1 MKVEVKKIY
10 LENYKKFPSKSVDLF
25 PRTEISGRNREGKS
39 TLKDAY
45 LDVLTGKMA
54 NGTEPTSIR
63 RKENGLEV
71 PKVDV
76 VRELTLAIDGKEKV
90 IRKIT
95 KQKWRKPRGQSEE
108 VFDGNETSYEIDGF
122 PVKSKDYTEF
132 IQSIAEPSTLL
143 MCSNPKPF
151 LDTLQKSTAESR
163 KVLEKMSGFDIAQF
177 MEENQQY
184 AHVEE
189 ITKGHSVEDTLKKLR
204 KELNAQKKKVDAK
217 NTEIAYETNR
227 SVEAEDTSSLE
238 SKKQELNAELS
249 KLEEQERILEDSA
262 KGYDSLSYEIR
273 GLKSSR
279 DGLVSKANE
288 WLRARQKFIS
298 DTVSELMLKKSE
310 NESSIRI
317 IGMELDNHIREA
329 QQAKADLDRARQDYP
344 RIKEMEWD
352 DSGLKAIE
360 AETFNDSDTICP
372 TCGQELP
379 EEQISE
385 LKASFDEKKKA
396 RIEAQLKGKEFFESE
411 KQNNL
416 KYVCDLGN
424 TSAAKLTKTNEEIN
438 KLQSEIGAARD
449 EVAELTKQIEEEQS
463 KFTELPESVDMS
475 NDEEYLAVTARIAGL
490 EEKLK
495 SFDDVGNKRK
505 EFREKIIELNKNISN
520 IEKEIEKENEKEN
533 EKAVEKENALLK
545 LNEELKKL
553 GQAAANIEQQI
564 DTVLNFSIQK
574 NKALA
579 EKINPF
585 FHHFQFSFLD
595 YTIEGNPVETCKM
608 ICNGIDYNSGL
619 NHSDKIL
626 CEVDL
631 LNGLQEMNGLNLPIW
646 IDDSESID
654 KSRIPMLDRQMIVL
668 RVTDGDLKVI

>member
-1 MKVEVKKIY
+1 MKVEVKKIS

-39 TLKDAY
+39 TLQDAY

-76 VRELTLAIDGKEKV
+76 IRELTLAIDGKEKV

-122 PVKSKDYTEF
+122 PAKSKDYTEF

-177 MEENQQY
+177 MEENPQY

-352 DSGLKAIE
+352 DSELKAIE

-379 EEQISE
+379 EEQIAE
-385 LKASFDEKKKA
+385 LKASFEEKKKF
-396 RIEAQLKGKEFFESE
+396 RIETELTQKKNWESAKQNQLKGI
-411 KQNNL
+411 
-416 KYVCDLGN
+416 CDLGN
-424 TSAAKLTKTNEEIN
+424 SASAKLKKTNEEIS
-438 KLQSEIGAARD
+438 KLQSEIGVAQD

-463 KFTELPESVDMS
+463 KFTELPESVDMA
-475 NDEEYLAVTARIAGL
+475 NDEEYLAVTARIAEL

-495 SFDDVGNKRK
+495 SFDDVPGKK
-505 EFREKIIELNKNISN
+505 QELRMQISDVMKQISN
-520 IEKEIEKENEKEN
+520 VDADIKIAQAAVTEKEKRVAE
-533 EKAVEKENALLK
+533 
-545 LNEELKKL
+545 LNEELKDL
-553 GQAAANIEQQI
+553 GQVQADIEKNI

-579 EKINPF
+579 EKINPYF
-585 FHHFQFSFLD
+585 KHFQFSFLD
-595 YTIEGNPVETCKM
+595 YTIDGNPVETCKM

-631 LNGLQEMNGLNLPIW
+631 LNGLQEMNGLNLPLW

-654 KSRIPMLDRQMIVL
+654 KSRIPVLDRQMIVL
-668 RVTDGDLKVI
+668 RVTDGDLMINEI

>member
-1 MKVEVKKIY
+1 MKVEVKKIS
-10 LENYKKFPSKSVDLF
+10 LVNYKKFPSKSVDLF

-39 TLKDAY
+39 TLQDAY

-63 RKENGLEV
+63 RKENGVEV

-122 PVKSKDYTEF
+122 PAKSKDYTEF

-177 MEENQQY
+177 MEENPQY

-227 SVEAEDTSSLE
+227 TVEAEDTSSLE

-249 KLEEQERILEDSA
+249 KLEEQEGILEDSA

-298 DTVSELMLKKSE
+298 DTVSELRLKKSE
-310 NESSIRI
+310 KESSIRI

-352 DSGLKAIE
+352 DSELKAIE

-379 EEQISE
+379 EEQVSK
-385 LKASFDEKKKA
+385 LKSSFEEKKKF
-396 RIEAQLKGKEFFESE
+396 RIENELTKKQNWESAKQNQLKGT
-411 KQNNL
+411 
-416 KYVCDLGN
+416 CDLGN
-424 TSAAKLTKTNEEIN
+424 SASAKLKKTNEEIS
-438 KLQSEIGAARD
+438 KLQSEIGVAQD

-463 KFTELPESVDMS
+463 KFTELPESVDMT
-475 NDEEYLAVTARIAGL
+475 NDEEYLAVTARIAEL

-495 SFDDVGNKRK
+495 SFDDVPGKK
-505 EFREKIIELNKNISN
+505 QELRMQISN
-520 IEKEIEKENEKEN
+520 VMKQISNVDADIKIAQAAVTEKEKRVAE
-533 EKAVEKENALLK
+533 
-545 LNEELKKL
+545 LNEELKSL
-553 GQAAANIEQQI
+553 GQVQADIEKNI

-579 EKINPF
+579 EKINPHF
-585 FHHFQFSFLD
+585 KHFQFSFLD

-631 LNGLQEMNGLNLPIW
+631 LNGLQEMNHLNLPIW
-646 IDDSESID
+646 IDDSESVNVE
-654 KSRIPMLDRQMIVL
+654 RIPVLDRQMIIL
-668 RVTDGDLKVI
+668 RVTDGDLEVKEI

>member
-1 MKVEVKKIY
+1 MKVEVKKIS

-39 TLKDAY
+39 TLQDAY

-63 RKENGLEV
+63 RKENGVEV

-76 VRELTLAIDGKEKV
+76 IRELTLVIDGKEKV

-122 PVKSKDYTEF
+122 PAKSKDYTEF

-177 MEENQQY
+177 MEENPQY

-352 DSGLKAIE
+352 DSELKAIE

-379 EEQISE
+379 EEQIAE
-385 LKASFDEKKKA
+385 LKASFEEKKKF
-396 RIEAQLKGKEFFESE
+396 RIETELTQKKNWESAKQNQLKGI
-411 KQNNL
+411 
-416 KYVCDLGN
+416 CDLGN
-424 TSAAKLTKTNEEIN
+424 SASAKLKKTNEEIS
-438 KLQSEIGAARD
+438 KLQSEIGVAQD

-463 KFTELPESVDMS
+463 KFTELPESVDMA
-475 NDEEYLAVTARIAGL
+475 NDEEYLAVTARIAEL

-495 SFDDVGNKRK
+495 SFDDVPGKK
-505 EFREKIIELNKNISN
+505 QELRMQISDVMKQISN
-520 IEKEIEKENEKEN
+520 VDADIKIAQAAVTEKEKRVAE
-533 EKAVEKENALLK
+533 
-545 LNEELKKL
+545 LNEELKGL
-553 GQAAANIEQQI
+553 GQVQADIEKNI

-579 EKINPF
+579 EKINPYF
-585 FHHFQFSFLD
+585 KHFQFSFLD
-595 YTIEGNPVETCKM
+595 YTIDGNPVETCKM

-654 KSRIPMLDRQMIVL
+654 KSRIPILDRQMIVL

>member
-1 MKVEVKKIY
+1 MKVEVKKIS

-39 TLKDAY
+39 TLQDAY

-63 RKENGLEV
+63 RKENGVEV

-122 PVKSKDYTEF
+122 PAKSKDYTEF
-132 IQSIAEPSTLL
+132 IQSIAEPSTIL
-143 MCSNPKPF
+143 MCSNPKTF
-151 LDTLQKSTAESR
+151 LDILQKSTSEAR
-163 KVLEKMSGFDIAQF
+163 KKLGEMAGFDVNKFILD
-177 MEENQQY
+177 NPQY
-184 AHVEE
+184 VSLSE
-189 ITKGHSVEDTLKKLR
+189 ITKGNSIENTLKKLR
-204 KELNAQKKKVDAK
+204 KDLRDQKKRCDEKD
-217 NTEIAYETNR
+217 TEIKYETNR

-298 DTVSELMLKKSE
+298 DTVSELRLKKSE
-310 NESSIRI
+310 KESSIRI
-317 IGMELDNHIREA
+317 IGMELDNHTRA
-329 QQAKADLDRARQDYP
+329 GQQAKADLDRARQDYP

-360 AETFNDSDTICP
+360 AEIFNDSDTICP

-379 EEQISE
+379 EEQVAE
-385 LKASFDEKKKA
+385 LRASFKEKKKF
-396 RIEAQLKGKEFFESE
+396 RIETELTQKKNWESAKQNQLKGI
-411 KQNNL
+411 
-416 KYVCDLGN
+416 CDLGN
-424 TSAAKLTKTNEEIN
+424 SASAKLKKTNEEIN
-438 KLQSEIGAARD
+438 KLQSEIGVAQD

-463 KFTELPESVDMS
+463 KFTELPESVDMK
-475 NDEEYLAVTARIAGL
+475 NDEEYLAVTARIAEL

-495 SFDDVGNKRK
+495 SFDDVPGKK
-505 EFREKIIELNKNISN
+505 QELRMQISN
-520 IEKEIEKENEKEN
+520 VMKQISNVDADIKIAQAAVTEKEKRVAE
-533 EKAVEKENALLK
+533 
-545 LNEELKKL
+545 LNEELKSL
-553 GQAAANIEQQI
+553 GQVQADIEKNI

-631 LNGLQEMNGLNLPIW
+631 LNGLQEMNGLNLPLW

>member
-1 MKVEVKKIY
+1 MKVEVKKIS
-10 LENYKKFPSKSVDLF
+10 LENYKKFSSKSVDLF

-39 TLKDAY
+39 TLQDAY

-63 RKENGLEV
+63 RKENGVEV

-122 PVKSKDYTEF
+122 PAKSKDYTEF
-132 IQSIAEPSTLL
+132 IQSIEEPSTLL

-177 MEENQQY
+177 MEENPQY

-238 SKKQELNAELS
+238 SKKQELNVEIS
-249 KLEEQERILEDSA
+249 KLEEQEQILEDSA
-262 KGYDSLSYEIR
+262 KGYDSLSYEIQ

-279 DGLVSKANE
+279 DGLISKANE

-298 DTVSELMLKKSE
+298 DTVSELKLKKSE
-310 NESSIRI
+310 KESSIRI

-360 AETFNDSDTICP
+360 AETFNDSETICP

-385 LKASFDEKKKA
+385 LKASFEEKKKF
-396 RIEAQLKGKEFFESE
+396 RIEAQLKVKESFESE

-424 TSAAKLTKTNEEIN
+424 TSAAKLKKTNEEIN
-438 KLQSEIGAARD
+438 KLQSEISVAQD

-463 KFTELPESVDMS
+463 KFTELPESVDMT
-475 NDEEYLAVTARIAGL
+475 NDEEYLAVTARIAEL
-490 EEKLK
+490 EDKLK
-495 SFDDVGNKRK
+495 SFDDVSGKK
-505 EFREKIIELNKNISN
+505 QELRMQISN
-520 IEKEIEKENEKEN
+520 VMKQISNVDADIKIAQAAVTEKEKRVSE
-533 EKAVEKENALLK
+533 
-545 LNEELKKL
+545 LNEELKSL
-553 GQAAANIEQQI
+553 GQVQADIEKNI

-579 EKINPF
+579 EKINPYF
-585 FHHFQFSFLD
+585 KHFQFSFLD
-595 YTIEGNPVETCKM
+595 YTIDGNPVETCKM
-608 ICNGIDYNSGL
+608 ICNGVNYFDGL
-619 NHSDKIL
+619 NYSDKIL
-626 CEVDL
+626 CDIDL
-631 LNGLQEMNGLNLPIW
+631 LRGLQALNGLNLPIFV
-646 IDDSESID
+646 DNSESVNTTRLP
-654 KSRIPMLDRQMIVL
+654 SAEQQMIVL
-668 RVTDGDLKVI
+668 RVTDDDLRVKRI

>member
-1 MKVEVKKIY
+1 MKVEVKKIS
-10 LENYKKFPSKSVDLF
+10 LENYKKFPSKSVELF

-39 TLKDAY
+39 TLQDAY

-63 RKENGLEV
+63 RKENGVEV

-108 VFDGNETSYEIDGF
+108 VFDGNETSYEIDRF
-122 PVKSKDYTEF
+122 PAKSKDYTEF

-151 LDTLQKSTAESR
+151 LDTLQKSTAEAR
-163 KVLEKMSGFDIAQF
+163 KVLEKMSGFDLAQF
-177 MEENQQY
+177 MADNPQY

-204 KELNAQKKKVDAK
+204 KELNAQKKKVGEKD
-217 NTEIAYETNR
+217 TEIKYEINR
-227 SVEAEDTSSLE
+227 SVETEDTSSLE
-238 SKKQELNAELS
+238 SKKHELNSELS
-249 KLEEQERILEDSA
+249 KLEEQEQILEDSA

-273 GLKSSR
+273 GLKSSK

-298 DTVSELMLKKSE
+298 DTVYELGIKKSE
-310 NESSIRI
+310 KESDIRI
-317 IGMELDNHIREA
+317 TGMELDNHVREA

-352 DSGLKAIE
+352 DSELKAIE

-379 EEQISE
+379 EEQVAE
-385 LKASFDEKKKA
+385 LKASFEEKKKF
-396 RIEAQLKGKEFFESE
+396 RIETELTKKQNWESVKQNQLKGT
-411 KQNNL
+411 
-416 KYVCDLGN
+416 CDLGN
-424 TSAAKLTKTNEEIN
+424 SASAKLKKTNEEIK
-438 KLQSEIGAARD
+438 KLQSKISAAQD

-463 KFTELPESVDMS
+463 KFTELPESVDMT
-475 NDEEYLAVTARIAGL
+475 NDEEYLAVTARIAEL

-495 SFDDVGNKRK
+495 SFEDVPGKK
-505 EFREKIIELNKNISN
+505 QELRMQISN
-520 IEKEIEKENEKEN
+520 VMKQISNVDADIKIAQAAVTEKEKRVAE
-533 EKAVEKENALLK
+533 
-545 LNEELKKL
+545 LNEELRNL
-553 GQAAANIEQQI
+553 GQVQADIEQQI

-579 EKINPF
+579 EKINPYF
-585 FHHFQFSFLD
+585 KHFQFSFLD

-608 ICNGIDYNSGL
+608 ICNGVNYFDGL
-619 NHSDKIL
+619 NYSDKIL
-626 CEVDL
+626 CDIDL
-631 LNGLQEMNGLNLPIW
+631 LRGLQALNGLNLPIFV
-646 IDDSESID
+646 DNSESINTT
-654 KSRIPMLDRQMIVL
+654 RLPNTEQQMIIL
-668 RVTDGDLKVI
+668 RVTDGDLTAEEL

>member
-1 MKVEVKKIY
+1 MKVEVKKIS
-10 LENYKKFPSKSVDLF
+10 LVNYKKFPSKSVDLF

-39 TLKDAY
+39 TLQDAY

-63 RKENGLEV
+63 RKENGVEV

-76 VRELTLAIDGKEKV
+76 VRELTLSIDGKEKV

-122 PVKSKDYTEF
+122 SAKSKDYTEF

-163 KVLEKMSGFDIAQF
+163 KVLEKMSGFDIVHF
-177 MEENQQY
+177 MEENPQY

-310 NESSIRI
+310 KESSIRI
-317 IGMELDNHIREA
+317 IGMELGNHIREA

-352 DSGLKAIE
+352 DSELKAIE

-379 EEQISE
+379 EEQVSK
-385 LKASFDEKKKA
+385 LKSSFEEKKKF
-396 RIEAQLKGKEFFESE
+396 RIENELTKKQNWESAKQNQLKGT
-411 KQNNL
+411 
-416 KYVCDLGN
+416 CDLGN
-424 TSAAKLTKTNEEIN
+424 SASAKLKKTNEEIS
-438 KLQSEIGAARD
+438 KLQSEIGVAQD

-463 KFTELPESVDMS
+463 KFVELPESVDMT
-475 NDEEYLAVTARIAGL
+475 NDEEYLAVTARIAEL

-495 SFDDVGNKRK
+495 SFDDVPGKKQELRVQISNVK
-505 EFREKIIELNKNISN
+505 EQISDMNADIKIAQAAVVGKEKQVAELNEKLRKLGKVQAD
-520 IEKEIEKENEKEN
+520 IEKN
-533 EKAVEKENALLK
+533 
-545 LNEELKKL
+545 
-553 GQAAANIEQQI
+553 I
-564 DTVLNFSIQK
+564 DTVLSFSIQK

-579 EKINPF
+579 EKINPHF
-585 FHHFQFSFLD
+585 KHFQFSFLD

-631 LNGLQEMNGLNLPIW
+631 LNGLQEMNGLNMPIW
-646 IDDSESID
+646 IDDSESVNVD
-654 KSRIPMLDRQMIVL
+654 RLPLLDRQMIVL
-668 RVTDGDLKVI
+668 RVTDDDLRVKRI

>member
-1 MKVEVKKIY
+1 MKVEVKKIS

-39 TLKDAY
+39 TLQDAY

-63 RKENGLEV
+63 RKENGVEV

-76 VRELTLAIDGKEKV
+76 VRELTLVIDGKEKV

-122 PVKSKDYTEF
+122 PAKSKDYTEF

-177 MEENQQY
+177 MEENPQY

-189 ITKGHSVEDTLKKLR
+189 ITKGHSVEDTLKELR
-204 KELNAQKKKVDAK
+204 KELNVQKKKVDAK
-217 NTEIAYETNR
+217 NTEIAYEINR

-249 KLEEQERILEDSA
+249 RLEEKEGILEDSV
-262 KGYDSLSYEIR
+262 KGYNSLSYEIR
-273 GLKSSR
+273 GLKSSK

-298 DTVSELMLKKSE
+298 DTVSELRLKKSE
-310 NESSIRI
+310 KESSIRI

-352 DSGLKAIE
+352 DSELKAIE

-379 EEQISE
+379 EEQVAE
-385 LKASFDEKKKA
+385 LKVSFEEKKKF
-396 RIEAQLKGKEFFESE
+396 RIETELTKKQNWESVKQNQLKGT
-411 KQNNL
+411 
-416 KYVCDLGN
+416 CDLGN
-424 TSAAKLTKTNEEIN
+424 SASAKLKKTNEEIK
-438 KLQSEIGAARD
+438 KLQSKISAAQEEI
-449 EVAELTKQIEEEQS
+449 AELTKQIAEEQS
-463 KFTELPESVDMS
+463 KFTELPESVDMT
-475 NDEEYLAVTARIAGL
+475 NDEEYLAVTARIAEL

-495 SFDDVGNKRK
+495 SFEDVPGKK
-505 EFREKIIELNKNISN
+505 QELRMQISN
-520 IEKEIEKENEKEN
+520 VMKQISNVDADIKIAQAAVTEKEKRVAE
-533 EKAVEKENALLK
+533 
-545 LNEELKKL
+545 LNEELKSL
-553 GQAAANIEQQI
+553 GQVQADIEQQI

-579 EKINPF
+579 EKINPYF
-585 FHHFQFSFLD
+585 KHFQFSFLD
-595 YTIEGNPVETCKM
+595 YTIEWNPVETCKM

-631 LNGLQEMNGLNLPIW
+631 LNGLQEMNGLNIPVW
-646 IDDSESID
+646 IDDSESVNVD
-654 KSRIPMLDRQMIVL
+654 RLPTLDRQMIVL

>member
-1 MKVEVKKIY
+1 MKVEVKKIS
-10 LENYKKFPSKSVDLF
+10 LENYKKFQSKSVELF

-39 TLKDAY
+39 TLQDAY

-54 NGTEPTSIR
+54 NGTEPTSVR
-63 RKENGLEV
+63 RKENGVEV

-76 VRELTLAIDGKEKV
+76 VRELTLTIDGKEKV

-122 PVKSKDYTEF
+122 PAKAKDYTEF

-151 LDTLQKSTAESR
+151 LDTLQKSTAEAR

-177 MEENQQY
+177 MADNPQY

-204 KELNAQKKKVDAK
+204 KELNAQKKKVGEKD
-217 NTEIAYETNR
+217 TEIKYETNR
-227 SVEAEDTSSLE
+227 SVETEDTSSLE

-249 KLEEQERILEDSA
+249 KLEEQEQILEDSA

-273 GLKSSR
+273 GLKSSK

-298 DTVSELMLKKSE
+298 DTVYELGIKKSE
-310 NESSIRI
+310 KESDIRI
-317 IGMELDNHIREA
+317 TGMELDNHVREA

-352 DSGLKAIE
+352 DSELKAIE
-360 AETFNDSDTICP
+360 AETFNDFDTICP

-379 EEQISE
+379 EEQVTK
-385 LKASFDEKKKA
+385 LKASFEEKKKV
-396 RIEAQLKGKEFFESE
+396 RLEIQRKKKESWESE
-411 KQNNL
+411 KQMQL
-416 KYVCDLGN
+416 KTICDLGN
-424 TSAAKLTKTNEEIN
+424 TAAAELKKTNAEIN
-438 KLQSEIGAARD
+438 KLQSKIIAAQD
-449 EVAELTKQIEEEQS
+449 EFAELTKQIEEEQS
-463 KFTELPESVDMS
+463 KFTELPESVDMT
-475 NDEEYLAVTARIAGL
+475 NDEEYLAVTARIAEL

-495 SFDDVGNKRK
+495 SFDDVPGKK
-505 EFREKIIELNKNISN
+505 QELRMQISN
-520 IEKEIEKENEKEN
+520 VMKQISNVDADIKIAQAAVTEKEKRVAE
-533 EKAVEKENALLK
+533 
-545 LNEELKKL
+545 LNEELRNL
-553 GQAAANIEQQI
+553 GQVQADIEKNI

-579 EKINPF
+579 EKINPYF
-585 FHHFQFSFLD
+585 KHFQFSFLD

-631 LNGLQEMNGLNLPIW
+631 LNGLQEMNGLNLPVW

-654 KSRIPMLDRQMIVL
+654 KSRIPVLDRQMIVL
-668 RVTDGDLKVI
+668 RVTDGDLTVTEM

>member
-10 LENYKKFPSKSVDLF
+10 LENYKKFSSKSVDLF

-39 TLKDAY
+39 TLQDAY

-63 RKENGLEV
+63 RKENGVEV

-122 PVKSKDYTEF
+122 PAKSKDYTEF

-177 MEENQQY
+177 MEENPQY

-227 SVEAEDTSSLE
+227 SVEEEDTSSLE

-249 KLEEQERILEDSA
+249 KLEEQEQILEDSA
-262 KGYDSLSYEIR
+262 KGYDGLTYEIR
-273 GLKSSR
+273 GLKSSK

-298 DTVSELMLKKSE
+298 DTVSKLRLKNSE
-310 NESSIRI
+310 KESSIRI

-329 QQAKADLDRARQDYP
+329 KQEKADLDRARQDYP

-385 LKASFDEKKKA
+385 LRASFEEKKKA
-396 RIEAQLKGKEFFESE
+396 RIEAQLKVKESFESE

-424 TSAAKLTKTNEEIN
+424 TSAAKLKKTNDEIN
-438 KLQSEIGAARD
+438 KLQSKINVAQE

-475 NDEEYLAVTARIAGL
+475 NDEEYLAVTARIAEL

-495 SFDDVGNKRK
+495 SFDDVPGKK
-505 EFREKIIELNKNISN
+505 QELRMQISN
-520 IEKEIEKENEKEN
+520 VMKQISNVDADIKIAQAAVTEKEKRVAE
-533 EKAVEKENALLK
+533 
-545 LNEELKKL
+545 LNEELKSL
-553 GQAAANIEQQI
+553 GQVQADIEKNI

-579 EKINPF
+579 EKINPYF
-585 FHHFQFSFLD
+585 KHFQFSFLD

-631 LNGLQEMNGLNLPIW
+631 LNGLQEMNGLNLPLW

-654 KSRIPMLDRQMIVL
+654 KSRIPLLNRQMIVL

>member
-1 MKVEVKKIY
+1 MKVEVKKIS
-10 LENYKKFPSKSVDLF
+10 LENYKKFPSKSVELF

-39 TLKDAY
+39 TLQDAY

-63 RKENGLEV
+63 RKENGAEV

-122 PVKSKDYTEF
+122 PAKSKDYTEF

-151 LDTLQKSTAESR
+151 LDTLQKSTAEAR
-163 KVLEKMSGFDIAQF
+163 KVLEKMSGFDLAQF
-177 MEENQQY
+177 MADNPQY

-204 KELNAQKKKVDAK
+204 KELNAQKKKVGEKD
-217 NTEIAYETNR
+217 TEIKYETNR
-227 SVEAEDTSSLE
+227 SVETEDTSSLE

-249 KLEEQERILEDSA
+249 KLEEQEQILEDSA

-273 GLKSSR
+273 GLKSSK

-298 DTVSELMLKKSE
+298 DTVYELGIKKSE
-310 NESSIRI
+310 KESDIRI
-317 IGMELDNHIREA
+317 TGMELDSHIREA

-379 EEQISE
+379 EEQISK
-385 LKASFDEKKKA
+385 LKASFEEKKKF
-396 RIEAQLKGKEFFESE
+396 RIETELTKKQNWESVKQNQLKGT
-411 KQNNL
+411 
-416 KYVCDLGN
+416 CDLGN
-424 TSAAKLTKTNEEIN
+424 SASAKLKKTNEEIN
-438 KLQSEIGAARD
+438 KLQSEISAAQD

-463 KFTELPESVDMS
+463 KFTELPESVDMT
-475 NDEEYLAVTARIAGL
+475 NDEEYLAVTARIAEL

-495 SFDDVGNKRK
+495 SFDDVPGKK
-505 EFREKIIELNKNISN
+505 QELRMQISN
-520 IEKEIEKENEKEN
+520 VMKQISNVDADIKIAQAAVTEKEKRVAE
-533 EKAVEKENALLK
+533 
-545 LNEELKKL
+545 LNEELKSL
-553 GQAAANIEQQI
+553 GQVQADIEQQI

-579 EKINPF
+579 EKINPYF
-585 FHHFQFSFLD
+585 KHFQFSFLD

-608 ICNGIDYNSGL
+608 ICNGVNYFDGL
-619 NHSDKIL
+619 NYSDKIL
-626 CEVDL
+626 CDIDL
-631 LNGLQEMNGLNLPIW
+631 LRGLQALNGLNLPIFV
-646 IDDSESID
+646 DNSESVNANRLP
-654 KSRIPMLDRQMIVL
+654 SVEQQMIVL
-668 RVTDGDLKVI
+668 RVSDGDLTAKEL

>member
-1 MKVEVKKIY
+1 MKVEVKKIS
-10 LENYKKFPSKSVDLF
+10 LVNYKKFPSKSVDLF

-39 TLKDAY
+39 TLQDAY

-63 RKENGLEV
+63 RKENGVEV

-122 PVKSKDYTEF
+122 PAKSKDYTEF

-177 MEENQQY
+177 MEENPQY

-227 SVEAEDTSSLE
+227 TVEAEDTSSLE

-249 KLEEQERILEDSA
+249 KLEEQEGILEDSA

-298 DTVSELMLKKSE
+298 DTVSELRLKKSE
-310 NESSIRI
+310 KESSIRI

-352 DSGLKAIE
+352 DSELKAIE

-379 EEQISE
+379 EEQVSK
-385 LKASFDEKKKA
+385 LKSSFEEKKKF
-396 RIEAQLKGKEFFESE
+396 RIENELTKKQNWESAKQNQLKGT
-411 KQNNL
+411 
-416 KYVCDLGN
+416 CDLGN
-424 TSAAKLTKTNEEIN
+424 SASAKLKKTNEEIS
-438 KLQSEIGAARD
+438 KLQSEIGVAQD

-463 KFTELPESVDMS
+463 KFTELPESVDIT
-475 NDEEYLAVTARIAGL
+475 NDEEYLAVTARIAEL

-495 SFDDVGNKRK
+495 SFDDVPGKK
-505 EFREKIIELNKNISN
+505 QELRMQISN
-520 IEKEIEKENEKEN
+520 VMKQISNVDADIKIAQAAVTEKEKRVAE
-533 EKAVEKENALLK
+533 
-545 LNEELKKL
+545 LNEELKSL
-553 GQAAANIEQQI
+553 GQVQADIEKNI

-579 EKINPF
+579 EKINPHF
-585 FHHFQFSFLD
+585 KHFQFSFLD

-631 LNGLQEMNGLNLPIW
+631 LNGLQEMNHLNLPIW
-646 IDDSESID
+646 IDDSESVNVE
-654 KSRIPMLDRQMIVL
+654 RIPVLDRQMIIL
-668 RVTDGDLKVI
+668 RVTDGDLEVKRCD

>member
-1 MKVEVKKIY
+1 MKVEVKKIS
-10 LENYKKFPSKSVDLF
+10 LENYKKFSSKSVDLF

-39 TLKDAY
+39 TLQDAY

-54 NGTEPTSIR
+54 NGTEPNSIR
-63 RKENGLEV
+63 RKENGVEV

-76 VRELTLAIDGKEKV
+76 VRELTLSIDGKEKV

-95 KQKWRKPRGQSEE
+95 KQKWRKPRGQSKE

-122 PVKSKDYTEF
+122 PAKSKDYTEF

-143 MCSNPKPF
+143 ICSNPKPF
-151 LDTLQKSTAESR
+151 LDTLQKSTAEAR
-163 KVLEKMSGFDIAQF
+163 KVLEKMSGFDLAQF
-177 MEENQQY
+177 MTDNPQY

-227 SVEAEDTSSLE
+227 SVEAEDTSSIE
-238 SKKQELNAELS
+238 SQKQELNAELS

-310 NESSIRI
+310 KESSIRI
-317 IGMELDNHIREA
+317 IGMELGNHIREA

-352 DSGLKAIE
+352 DSELKAIE

-379 EEQISE
+379 DEQIAE
-385 LKASFDEKKKA
+385 LRASFEEKKKA
-396 RIEAQLKGKEFFESE
+396 RIEAQLKVKESFESE
-411 KQNNL
+411 KQEKL

-424 TSAAKLTKTNEEIN
+424 TSAAKLKKTNEEIN
-438 KLQSEIGAARD
+438 KLQSEISAAQD
-449 EVAELTKQIEEEQS
+449 EVSELTKQIKEEQS
-463 KFTELPESVDMS
+463 KFTELPESVDMT
-475 NDEEYLAVTARIAGL
+475 NDEEYLAVTARIAEL

-495 SFDDVGNKRK
+495 SFDDVPGKK
-505 EFREKIIELNKNISN
+505 QELRIQISN
-520 IEKEIEKENEKEN
+520 VMKQISNVDADIKIAQAAVTEKEKRVAE
-533 EKAVEKENALLK
+533 
-545 LNEELKKL
+545 LNEELKSL
-553 GQAAANIEQQI
+553 GQVQADIEKNI

-579 EKINPF
+579 EKINPYF
-585 FHHFQFSFLD
+585 KHFQFSFLD
-595 YTIEGNPVETCKM
+595 YTIDGNPVETCKM
-608 ICNGIDYNSGL
+608 ICNGVNYFDGL
-619 NHSDKIL
+619 NYSDKIL
-626 CEVDL
+626 CDIDL
-631 LNGLQEMNGLNLPIW
+631 LRGLQALNDLNLPIFV
-646 IDDSESID
+646 DNSESVNAT
-654 KSRIPMLDRQMIVL
+654 RLPRVEQQMIVL
-668 RVTDGDLKVI
+668 RVTDDDLRVKRI

>member
-39 TLKDAY
+39 TLQDAY

-63 RKENGLEV
+63 RKENGVEV
-71 PKVDV
+71 PKVDA

-122 PVKSKDYTEF
+122 PAKSKDYTEF

-143 MCSNPKPF
+143 MCSNPKTF
-151 LDTLQKSTAESR
+151 LDILQKSTSEAR
-163 KVLEKMSGFDIAQF
+163 KKLGEMAGFDVNKFILD
-177 MEENQQY
+177 NPQY
-184 AHVEE
+184 VSLSE
-189 ITKGHSVEDTLKKLR
+189 ITKGNSIENTLKKLR
-204 KELNAQKKKVDAK
+204 KDLRDQKKRCDEKD
-217 NTEIAYETNR
+217 TEIKYETNR

-273 GLKSSR
+273 GLKSSK

-298 DTVSELMLKKSE
+298 DTVSELRLKKSE
-310 NESSIRI
+310 KESSIRI
-317 IGMELDNHIREA
+317 IGMELNNHIREA
-329 QQAKADLDRARQDYP
+329 QQAKADLDRARKDYP

-379 EEQISE
+379 EEQVSK
-385 LKASFDEKKKA
+385 LKSSFEEKKKF
-396 RIEAQLKGKEFFESE
+396 RIENELTKKQNWESAKQNQLKGT
-411 KQNNL
+411 
-416 KYVCDLGN
+416 CDLGN
-424 TSAAKLTKTNEEIN
+424 SASAKLKKANEEIS
-438 KLQSEIGAARD
+438 KLQSEIGVAQD

-463 KFTELPESVDMS
+463 KFTELPESVDMT
-475 NDEEYLAVTARIAGL
+475 NDEEYLAVTARIAEL

-495 SFDDVGNKRK
+495 SFDDVPGKK
-505 EFREKIIELNKNISN
+505 QELRTQISN
-520 IEKEIEKENEKEN
+520 VMKQISNMDADIKI
-533 EKAVEKENALLK
+533 AQAAVVEKEKRVAE
-545 LNEELKKL
+545 LNEELRDL
-553 GQAAANIEQQI
+553 GQVQADIEKNI

>member
-1 MKVEVKKIY
+1 MKVEVKKIS

-39 TLKDAY
+39 TLQDAY

-63 RKENGLEV
+63 RKENGVEV

-76 VRELTLAIDGKEKV
+76 IRELTLVIDGKEKA

-122 PVKSKDYTEF
+122 PAKSKDYTEF

-177 MEENQQY
+177 MEENPQY

-189 ITKGHSVEDTLKKLR
+189 ITKGYSVEDTLKKLR

-227 SVEAEDTSSLE
+227 TVEAEDTSSLE

-249 KLEEQERILEDSA
+249 KLEEQEQILEDSA

-310 NESSIRI
+310 KESSIRI

-329 QQAKADLDRARQDYP
+329 KQAKADLDRARQDYP
-344 RIKEMEWD
+344 RIKEKEWN
-352 DSGLKAIE
+352 DSRLKAIE

-379 EEQISE
+379 EEQVAE
-385 LKASFDEKKKA
+385 LKASFEEKKKF
-396 RIEAQLKGKEFFESE
+396 RIETELTQKKNWESVKQNQLKGI
-411 KQNNL
+411 
-416 KYVCDLGN
+416 CDLGN
-424 TSAAKLTKTNEEIN
+424 SASAKLKKTNEEIN
-438 KLQSEIGAARD
+438 KLQSEISAAQD
-449 EVAELTKQIEEEQS
+449 EVAELIKQIEEEQS
-463 KFTELPESVDMS
+463 KFTELPESVDMT
-475 NDEEYLAVTARIAGL
+475 NDEEYLAVTARIAEL

-495 SFDDVGNKRK
+495 SFDDVPGNKQ
-505 EFREKIIELNKNISN
+505 ELRMQISN
-520 IEKEIEKENEKEN
+520 VMKQISNVDADIKIAQAAVAEKEKRVAE
-533 EKAVEKENALLK
+533 
-545 LNEELKKL
+545 LNEELKNL
-553 GQAAANIEQQI
+553 GQVQADIEKNI

-579 EKINPF
+579 EKINPYF
-585 FHHFQFSFLD
+585 KHFQFSFLD

-646 IDDSESID
+646 IDDSESVNVD
-654 KSRIPMLDRQMIVL
+654 RLPTLDRQMIVL
-668 RVTDGDLKVI
+668 RVTDGDLKVKEL

>member
-1 MKVEVKKIY
+1 MKVEVKKIS

-39 TLKDAY
+39 TLQDAY

-63 RKENGLEV
+63 RKENGVEV

-76 VRELTLAIDGKEKV
+76 VRELTLSIDGKEKV

-122 PVKSKDYTEF
+122 PAKSKDYTEF

-177 MEENQQY
+177 MEENPQY

-298 DTVSELMLKKSE
+298 DTVSELRLKKSE
-310 NESSIRI
+310 KESSIRI

-352 DSGLKAIE
+352 DSELKAIE

-379 EEQISE
+379 EEQIAE
-385 LKASFDEKKKA
+385 LKASFEEKKKF
-396 RIEAQLKGKEFFESE
+396 RIETELTKKKNWESAKQNQLKGIC
-411 KQNNL
+411 N
-416 KYVCDLGN
+416 LGN
-424 TSAAKLTKTNEEIN
+424 SASAKLKKINEKIN
-438 KLQSEIGAARD
+438 KLQSEISAAQD
-449 EVAELTKQIEEEQS
+449 EVTELTKQIEEEQS
-463 KFTELPESVDMS
+463 KFTELPESVDMT
-475 NDEEYLAVTARIAGL
+475 NDEEYLAVTARIAEL

-495 SFDDVGNKRK
+495 SFDDVPGKK
-505 EFREKIIELNKNISN
+505 QELRMQISN
-520 IEKEIEKENEKEN
+520 VMKQISNVDADIKIAQAAVAEKEKRVAE
-533 EKAVEKENALLK
+533 
-545 LNEELKKL
+545 LNEELKDL
-553 GQAAANIEQQI
+553 GQVQADIEKNI

-579 EKINPF
+579 EKINPYF
-585 FHHFQFSFLD
+585 KHFQFSFLD

-631 LNGLQEMNGLNLPIW
+631 LNGLQEMNGLNMPIW

-654 KSRIPMLDRQMIVL
+654 KSRIPVLDRQMIVL
-668 RVTDGDLKVI
+668 RVTDGDLTAKEL

>member
-1 MKVEVKKIY
+1 MKVEVKKIS

-39 TLKDAY
+39 TLQDAY

-63 RKENGLEV
+63 RKENGVEV

-76 VRELTLAIDGKEKV
+76 VRELTLSIDGKEKV

-122 PVKSKDYTEF
+122 PAKSKDYTEF
-132 IQSIAEPSTLL
+132 IQSIAEPSTLLL

-163 KVLEKMSGFDIAQF
+163 KVLEKMSGFDIAKF
-177 MEENQQY
+177 MEENPQY

-204 KELNAQKKKVDAK
+204 KELNVQKKKVDAK

-249 KLEEQERILEDSA
+249 KLEEQEGILEDSA
-262 KGYDSLSYEIR
+262 KGYDILSYEIR

-298 DTVSELMLKKSE
+298 DTVSELRLKKSE

-352 DSGLKAIE
+352 DSELKAIE

-385 LKASFDEKKKA
+385 LRASFEEKKKF
-396 RIEAQLKGKEFFESE
+396 RIENELTKKQNWESAKQNQLKGT
-411 KQNNL
+411 
-416 KYVCDLGN
+416 CDLGN
-424 TSAAKLTKTNEEIN
+424 SAAAKLKKTNEEIN
-438 KLQSEIGAARD
+438 KLQSEIGAAQD
-449 EVAELTKQIEEEQS
+449 EVDELTKQIEEEQS
-463 KFTELPESVDMS
+463 KFTELPESVDMT
-475 NDEEYLAVTARIAGL
+475 NDEEYLAVTARIAEL

-495 SFDDVGNKRK
+495 SFDDVPGKK
-505 EFREKIIELNKNISN
+505 QELRMQISN
-520 IEKEIEKENEKEN
+520 VMKQISNVDADIKIAQAAVTEKEKRVAE
-533 EKAVEKENALLK
+533 
-545 LNEELKKL
+545 LNEELKSL
-553 GQAAANIEQQI
+553 GQVQANIEKNI

-579 EKINPF
+579 EKINPYF
-585 FHHFQFSFLD
+585 KHFQFSFLD

-654 KSRIPMLDRQMIVL
+654 KSRIPVLDRQMIVL
-668 RVTDGDLKVI
+668 RVTDGDLMIKEI

>member
-1 MKVEVKKIY
+1 MKVEVKKIS

-39 TLKDAY
+39 TLQDAY

-63 RKENGLEV
+63 RKENGVEV

-76 VRELTLAIDGKEKV
+76 ARELTLVIDGKEKV

-122 PVKSKDYTEF
+122 PAKSKDYTEF

-151 LDTLQKSTAESR
+151 LDTLQKSTAEAR
-163 KVLEKMSGFDIAQF
+163 KVLEKMSGFDLAQF
-177 MEENQQY
+177 MTDNPQY

-204 KELNAQKKKVDAK
+204 KELNVQKKKVGEKD
-217 NTEIAYETNR
+217 TEIKYETNR
-227 SVEAEDTSSLE
+227 SVEVEDTSSLE
-238 SKKQELNAELS
+238 FKKQELNVELS
-249 KLEEQERILEDSA
+249 KLEEQERVLEDSA
-262 KGYDSLSYEIR
+262 KGYDSIAYEIC
-273 GLKSSR
+273 GLKSSK

-298 DTVSELMLKKSE
+298 DTVSELGLKKSE
-310 NESSIRI
+310 KESSIRI
-317 IGMELDNHIREA
+317 IGMELDSHIRAA

-352 DSGLKAIE
+352 DSELKAIE

-379 EEQISE
+379 EEQVAE
-385 LKASFDEKKKA
+385 LKASFEEKKNL
-396 RIEAQLKGKEFFESE
+396 RIETELTKKQNWESVKQNQLKGT
-411 KQNNL
+411 
-416 KYVCDLGN
+416 CDLGN
-424 TSAAKLTKTNEEIN
+424 SASAKLKKTNEEIK
-438 KLQSEIGAARD
+438 KLQSKISAAQD

-463 KFTELPESVDMS
+463 KFTELPESVDMT
-475 NDEEYLAVTARIAGL
+475 NDEEYLAVTARIAEL

-495 SFDDVGNKRK
+495 SFDDVPGKK
-505 EFREKIIELNKNISN
+505 QELRIQISN
-520 IEKEIEKENEKEN
+520 VMKQISNVDADIKIAQATVTEKEKRVAE
-533 EKAVEKENALLK
+533 
-545 LNEELKKL
+545 LNEELKNL
-553 GQAAANIEQQI
+553 GQVQADIEKNI

-579 EKINPF
+579 EKINPYF
-585 FHHFQFSFLD
+585 KHFQFSFLD

-608 ICNGIDYNSGL
+608 ICNGVNYFDGL
-619 NHSDKIL
+619 NYSDKIL
-626 CEVDL
+626 CDIDL
-631 LNGLQEMNGLNLPIW
+631 LRGLQALNGLNLPIFV
-646 IDDSESID
+646 DNSESVNATRLP
-654 KSRIPMLDRQMIVL
+654 SVEQQMIVL
-668 RVTDGDLKVI
+668 RVTDDDLRVRKV

>member
-10 LENYKKFPSKSVDLF
+10 LENYQKFPSKSVDLF

-95 KQKWRKPRGQSEE
+95 KQKWRKPKGQSEE

-122 PVKSKDYTEF
+122 PAKLKDYTEF
-132 IQSIAEPSTLL
+132 IHSIAEPSTLL

-151 LDTLQKSTAESR
+151 LNTLQKSTAESR

-177 MEENQQY
+177 MEENPQY

-227 SVEAEDTSSLE
+227 TVEAEDTSSLE
-238 SKKQELNAELS
+238 SKKQELNADLS
-249 KLEEQERILEDSA
+249 KLEEQEQILEDSA

-310 NESSIRI
+310 KESSIRI
-317 IGMELDNHIREA
+317 IGMELGNHIREA

-344 RIKEMEWD
+344 RIKEMELD
-352 DSGLKAIE
+352 DSELKAIE
-360 AETFNDSDTICP
+360 AETFNDSDTICS

-385 LKASFDEKKKA
+385 LRASFEEKKKA
-396 RIEAQLKGKEFFESE
+396 RIEAQLKIKESFESE
-411 KQNNL
+411 KQEKL

-424 TSAAKLTKTNEEIN
+424 TSAAKLKKTNEEIN
-438 KLQSEIGAARD
+438 KLQSEISEAQD

-463 KFTELPESVDMS
+463 KFTELPESVDMK
-475 NDEEYLAVTARIAGL
+475 NDEEYLAVTARISEF

-495 SFDDVGNKRK
+495 SFDDVPGKK
-505 EFREKIIELNKNISN
+505 QELRMQISN
-520 IEKEIEKENEKEN
+520 VMKQISNVDADIKIAQAAVTEKEKRVAE
-533 EKAVEKENALLK
+533 
-545 LNEELKKL
+545 LNEELKSL
-553 GQAAANIEQQI
+553 GQVQADIEKNI

-579 EKINPF
+579 EKINPYF
-585 FHHFQFSFLD
+585 KHFQFSFLD

-654 KSRIPMLDRQMIVL
+654 KSRIPVLDRQMIIL
-668 RVTDGDLKVI
+668 RVTDGDLEVKEL

>member
-1 MKVEVKKIY
+1 MKKIS

-39 TLKDAY
+39 TLQDAY
-45 LDVLTGKMA
+45 LDVMTGKMA

-63 RKENGLEV
+63 RKENGVEV

-122 PVKSKDYTEF
+122 PAKSKDYTEF

-177 MEENQQY
+177 MEENPQY

-227 SVEAEDTSSLE
+227 TVEAEDTSSLE

-249 KLEEQERILEDSA
+249 KLEEQEGILEDSA

-298 DTVSELMLKKSE
+298 DTVSELRLKKSE
-310 NESSIRI
+310 KESSIRI

-352 DSGLKAIE
+352 DSELKAIE

-379 EEQISE
+379 EEQVSK
-385 LKASFDEKKKA
+385 LKSSFEEKKKF
-396 RIEAQLKGKEFFESE
+396 RIENELTKKQNWESAKQNQLKGT
-411 KQNNL
+411 
-416 KYVCDLGN
+416 CDLGN
-424 TSAAKLTKTNEEIN
+424 SASAKLKKTNEEIS
-438 KLQSEIGAARD
+438 KLQSEIGVAQD

-463 KFTELPESVDMS
+463 KFTELPESVDIT
-475 NDEEYLAVTARIAGL
+475 NDEEYLAVTARIAEL

-495 SFDDVGNKRK
+495 SFDDVPGKK
-505 EFREKIIELNKNISN
+505 QELRMQISN
-520 IEKEIEKENEKEN
+520 VMKQISNVDADIKIAQAAVTEKEKRVAE
-533 EKAVEKENALLK
+533 
-545 LNEELKKL
+545 LNEELKSL
-553 GQAAANIEQQI
+553 GQVQADIEKNI

-579 EKINPF
+579 EKINPHF
-585 FHHFQFSFLD
+585 KHFQFSFLD

-631 LNGLQEMNGLNLPIW
+631 LNGLQEMNHLNLPIW
-646 IDDSESID
+646 IDDSESVNVE
-654 KSRIPMLDRQMIVL
+654 RIPVLDRQMIIL
-668 RVTDGDLKVI
+668 RVTDGDLEVKEI

>member
-10 LENYKKFPSKSVDLF
+10 LENYKKFSSKSVDLF

-39 TLKDAY
+39 TLQDAY

-54 NGTEPTSIR
+54 NGTEPTSVR
-63 RKENGLEV
+63 RKENGVEV
-71 PKVDV
+71 EEDI
-76 VRELTLAIDGKEKV
+76 VREIETVINGREITLKKVTKKGK
-90 IRKIT
+90 
-95 KQKWRKPRGQSEE
+95 SSSS
-108 VFDGNETSYEIDGF
+108 TSYFLNGGVKLSKADFNDFLKEEIAS
-122 PVKSKDYTEF
+122 PET
-132 IQSIAEPSTLL
+132 IA
-143 MCSNPKPF
+143 MCSNPSVF
-151 LDTLQKSTAESR
+151 LNMLRKSTSDARETLTKICKFDMEEFISSNPSFKLAKEIIKDKSIKNKSPEEAVKALRSDLKEKKAES
-163 KVLEKMSGFDIAQF
+163 KKTSDDISKLSK
-177 MEENQQY
+177 EED
-184 AHVEE
+184 
-189 ITKGHSVEDTLKKLR
+189 GH
-204 KELNAQKKKVDAK
+204 
-217 NTEIAYETNR
+217 
-227 SVEAEDTSSLE
+227 TSISSME

-249 KLEEQERILEDSA
+249 KLEEQEQILEGSE

-310 NESSIRI
+310 KESSIRI

-352 DSGLKAIE
+352 DSELKSIE

-385 LKASFDEKKKA
+385 LRASFEEKKKA
-396 RIEAQLKGKEFFESE
+396 RIEAQLKVKESFESE

-424 TSAAKLTKTNEEIN
+424 TSAAKLKKTNDEIN
-438 KLQSEIGAARD
+438 KLQSKINVAQE

-475 NDEEYLAVTARIAGL
+475 NDEEYLAVTARIAEF

-495 SFDDVGNKRK
+495 SFDDVPGKK
-505 EFREKIIELNKNISN
+505 QELRMQISN
-520 IEKEIEKENEKEN
+520 VMKQISNVDADIKIAQAAVTEKEKRVAE
-533 EKAVEKENALLK
+533 
-545 LNEELKKL
+545 LNEELKSL
-553 GQAAANIEQQI
+553 GQVQADIEKNI

-631 LNGLQEMNGLNLPIW
+631 LNGLQEMNGLNLPVW
-646 IDDSESID
+646 IDDSESVNVE
-654 KSRIPMLDRQMIVL
+654 RLPLLDRQMIVL
-668 RVTDGDLKVI
+668 RVTDGDLTAKEL

>member
-1 MKVEVKKIY
+1 MKVEVKKIS

-39 TLKDAY
+39 TLQDAY

-63 RKENGLEV
+63 RKENGVEV

-76 VRELTLAIDGKEKV
+76 VRELTLSIDGKEKV

-352 DSGLKAIE
+352 DSELKAIE

-379 EEQISE
+379 EEQIAE
-385 LKASFDEKKKA
+385 LKASFEEKKKF
-396 RIEAQLKGKEFFESE
+396 RIETELTQKKNWESAKQNQLKGI
-411 KQNNL
+411 
-416 KYVCDLGN
+416 CDLGN
-424 TSAAKLTKTNEEIN
+424 SASAKLKKTNEEIS
-438 KLQSEIGAARD
+438 KLQSEIGVAQD

-463 KFTELPESVDMS
+463 KFVELPESVDMT
-475 NDEEYLAVTARIAGL
+475 NDEEYLAVTARIAEL

-495 SFDDVGNKRK
+495 SFEDVPGKK
-505 EFREKIIELNKNISN
+505 QELRIQISN
-520 IEKEIEKENEKEN
+520 IMKQISNVDADIKIAQE
-533 EKAVEKENALLK
+533 AVVEKEKRIAE
-545 LNEELKKL
+545 LNEELRKL
-553 GQAAANIEQQI
+553 GQVQADIEKNI

-579 EKINPF
+579 EKINPHF
-585 FHHFQFSFLD
+585 KHFQFSFLD
-595 YTIEGNPVETCKM
+595 YTIDGNPVETCKM

>member
-1 MKVEVKKIY
+1 MKVEVKKIS
-10 LENYKKFPSKSVDLF
+10 LENYKKFPSKSVYLF
-25 PRTEISGRNREGKS
+25 PRTEISGRNRKGKS
-39 TLKDAY
+39 TLQDAY

-63 RKENGLEV
+63 RKENGVEV

-76 VRELTLAIDGKEKV
+76 VREITLAIDGKEKV

-122 PVKSKDYTEF
+122 PAKSKDYTEF

-151 LDTLQKSTAESR
+151 LDALQKSTAESR
-163 KVLEKMSGFDIAQF
+163 KVLEKMSGFDLAQF
-177 MEENQQY
+177 MADNPQY

-238 SKKQELNAELS
+238 SQKQELNTELS
-249 KLEEQERILEDSA
+249 RLEEQEQILEDSA
-262 KGYDSLSYEIR
+262 KGYDSLAYEIR
-273 GLKSSR
+273 GLKSSK

-298 DTVSELMLKKSE
+298 DTVSELRLKKSE
-310 NESSIRI
+310 KESIIRI
-317 IGMELDNHIREA
+317 IEMELDNHIREA

-352 DSGLKAIE
+352 DSELKAIE
-360 AETFNDSDTICP
+360 AETFNESDTICP

-379 EEQISE
+379 EEQIAE
-385 LKASFDEKKKA
+385 LKASFEEKKKF
-396 RIEAQLKGKEFFESE
+396 RIETELTKKQNWESAKQNQLKGT
-411 KQNNL
+411 
-416 KYVCDLGN
+416 CDLGN
-424 TSAAKLTKTNEEIN
+424 SASAKLKKTNEEIN
-438 KLQSEIGAARD
+438 KLQSKISVAQD

-463 KFTELPESVDMS
+463 KFTELPESVDMT
-475 NDEEYLAVTARIAGL
+475 NDEEYLAVTARIAEL

-495 SFDDVGNKRK
+495 SFDDVPGKK
-505 EFREKIIELNKNISN
+505 QELRMQISN
-520 IEKEIEKENEKEN
+520 VMKQISNVNADIKIAQAAVTEKEKRVAE
-533 EKAVEKENALLK
+533 
-545 LNEELKKL
+545 LNEELKSL
-553 GQAAANIEQQI
+553 GQIQADIEQQI
-564 DTVLNFSIQK
+564 DTVFNFSIQK

-579 EKINPF
+579 EKINPYF
-585 FHHFQFSFLD
+585 KHFQFSFLD

-608 ICNGIDYNSGL
+608 VCNGVNYFDGL
-619 NHSDKIL
+619 NYSDRIL
-626 CEVDL
+626 CDIDL
-631 LNGLQEMNGLNLPIW
+631 LRGLQELNGLNLPIFV
-646 IDDSESID
+646 DNSESINTN
-654 KSRIPMLDRQMIVL
+654 RLPNTEQQMIVL
-668 RVTDGDLKVI
+668 RVTDDDLRVRKV

>member
-1 MKVEVKKIY
+1 MKVEVKKIS
-10 LENYKKFPSKSVDLF
+10 LVNYKKFPSKSVDLF

-39 TLKDAY
+39 TLQDAY

-63 RKENGLEV
+63 RKENGVEV

-76 VRELTLAIDGKEKV
+76 VRELTLSIDGKEKV

-108 VFDGNETSYEIDGF
+108 VFYGNETSYEIDGF
-122 PVKSKDYTEF
+122 PAKSKDYTEF

-177 MEENQQY
+177 MEENPQY

-227 SVEAEDTSSLE
+227 TVEAEDTSSLE

-249 KLEEQERILEDSA
+249 KLEEQEGILEDSA

-298 DTVSELMLKKSE
+298 DTVSELRLKKSE
-310 NESSIRI
+310 KESSIRI

-352 DSGLKAIE
+352 DSELKAIE

-379 EEQISE
+379 EEQVSK
-385 LKASFDEKKKA
+385 LKSSFEEKKKF
-396 RIEAQLKGKEFFESE
+396 RIENELTKKQNWESAKQNQLKGT
-411 KQNNL
+411 
-416 KYVCDLGN
+416 CDLGN
-424 TSAAKLTKTNEEIN
+424 SASAKLKKTNEEIS
-438 KLQSEIGAARD
+438 KLQSEIGVAQD

-463 KFTELPESVDMS
+463 KFTELPESVDIT
-475 NDEEYLAVTARIAGL
+475 NDEEYLAVTARIAEL

-495 SFDDVGNKRK
+495 SFDDVPGKK
-505 EFREKIIELNKNISN
+505 QELRMQISN
-520 IEKEIEKENEKEN
+520 VMKQISNVDADIKIAQAAVTEKEKRVAE
-533 EKAVEKENALLK
+533 
-545 LNEELKKL
+545 LNEELKSL
-553 GQAAANIEQQI
+553 GQVQADIEKNI

-579 EKINPF
+579 EKINPHF
-585 FHHFQFSFLD
+585 KHFQFSFLD

-631 LNGLQEMNGLNLPIW
+631 LNGLQEMNHLNLPIW
-646 IDDSESID
+646 IDDSESVNVE
-654 KSRIPMLDRQMIVL
+654 RIPVLDRQMIIL
-668 RVTDGDLKVI
+668 RVTDGDLEVKEI

>member
-1 MKVEVKKIY
+1 MKVEVKKIS

-39 TLKDAY
+39 TLQDAY

-63 RKENGLEV
+63 RKENGVEV

-76 VRELTLAIDGKEKV
+76 VRELTLSIDGKEKV

-122 PVKSKDYTEF
+122 SAKSKDYTEF

-177 MEENQQY
+177 MEENPQY

-238 SKKQELNAELS
+238 SKKQELNVEIS
-249 KLEEQERILEDSA
+249 KLEEQEQILEDSA
-262 KGYDSLSYEIR
+262 KGYDSISYEIC

-298 DTVSELMLKKSE
+298 DTVSELKLKKSE
-310 NESSIRI
+310 KESSIRI

-360 AETFNDSDTICP
+360 AETFNDSETICP

-385 LKASFDEKKKA
+385 LKASFEEKKKF
-396 RIEAQLKGKEFFESE
+396 RIEAQLKVKESFESE

-424 TSAAKLTKTNEEIN
+424 TSAAKLKKTNEEIN
-438 KLQSEIGAARD
+438 KLQSEISVAQD

-463 KFTELPESVDMS
+463 KFTELPESVDMT
-475 NDEEYLAVTARIAGL
+475 NDEEYLAVTARI
-490 EEKLK
+490 EEFEDKLK
-495 SFDDVGNKRK
+495 SFDDVSGKK
-505 EFREKIIELNKNISN
+505 QELRMQISN
-520 IEKEIEKENEKEN
+520 VMKQISNVDADIKIAQAAVTEKEKRVSE
-533 EKAVEKENALLK
+533 
-545 LNEELKKL
+545 LNEELKSL
-553 GQAAANIEQQI
+553 GQVQADIEKNI

-579 EKINPF
+579 EKINPYF
-585 FHHFQFSFLD
+585 KHFQFSFLD
-595 YTIEGNPVETCKM
+595 YTIDGNPVETCKM
-608 ICNGIDYNSGL
+608 ICNGVNYFDGL
-619 NHSDKIL
+619 NYSDKIL
-626 CEVDL
+626 CDIDL
-631 LNGLQEMNGLNLPIW
+631 LRGLQALNGLNLPIFV
-646 IDDSESID
+646 DNSESINTT
-654 KSRIPMLDRQMIVL
+654 RLPNTEQQMIVL
-668 RVTDGDLKVI
+668 RVTDEDLEVKRCD

>member
-1 MKVEVKKIY
+1 MKVEVKKIS
-10 LENYKKFPSKSVDLF
+10 LVNYKKFPSESVDLF

-39 TLKDAY
+39 TLQDAY

-63 RKENGLEV
+63 RKENGVEV

-122 PVKSKDYTEF
+122 PAKSKDYTEF

-177 MEENQQY
+177 MEENPQY

-227 SVEAEDTSSLE
+227 TVEAEDTSSLE

-249 KLEEQERILEDSA
+249 KLEEQEGILEDSA

-298 DTVSELMLKKSE
+298 DTVSELRLKKSE
-310 NESSIRI
+310 KESSIRI

-352 DSGLKAIE
+352 DSELKAIE

-372 TCGQELP
+372 TCEQELP
-379 EEQISE
+379 EEQVSK
-385 LKASFDEKKKA
+385 LKSSFEEKKKF
-396 RIEAQLKGKEFFESE
+396 RIENELTKKQNWESAKQNQLKGT
-411 KQNNL
+411 
-416 KYVCDLGN
+416 CDLGN
-424 TSAAKLTKTNEEIN
+424 SASAKLKKTNEEIS
-438 KLQSEIGAARD
+438 KLQSEIGVAQD

-463 KFTELPESVDMS
+463 KFVELPESVDMT
-475 NDEEYLAVTARIAGL
+475 NDEEYLAVTARIAEL

-495 SFDDVGNKRK
+495 SFDDVPGKKQELRVQISNVK
-505 EFREKIIELNKNISN
+505 EQISDMNADIKIAQAAVVGKEKQVAELNEKLRKLGKVQAD
-520 IEKEIEKENEKEN
+520 IEKN
-533 EKAVEKENALLK
+533 
-545 LNEELKKL
+545 
-553 GQAAANIEQQI
+553 I
-564 DTVLNFSIQK
+564 DTVLSFSIQK

-579 EKINPF
+579 EKINPHF
-585 FHHFQFSFLD
+585 KHFQFSFLD

-631 LNGLQEMNGLNLPIW
+631 LNGLQEMNGLNMPIW

-654 KSRIPMLDRQMIVL
+654 KSRIPVLDRQMIVL
-668 RVTDGDLKVI
+668 RVTDDDLRVRKI

>member
-1 MKVEVKKIY
+1 MKVEVKKIS

-39 TLKDAY
+39 TLQDAY

-54 NGTEPTSIR
+54 NGTEPASIR
-63 RKENGLEV
+63 RKENGVEV

-76 VRELTLAIDGKEKV
+76 IRELTLVVNGKEKV

-122 PVKSKDYTEF
+122 PAKSKDYTEF

-163 KVLEKMSGFDIAQF
+163 KVLEKMSGFDIVHF
-177 MEENQQY
+177 MEENPQY

-238 SKKQELNAELS
+238 SKKQELNEELS

-310 NESSIRI
+310 KELSIRI
-317 IGMELDNHIREA
+317 IGMELGNHIREA

-352 DSGLKAIE
+352 DSELKAIE

-379 EEQISE
+379 EEQVSK
-385 LKASFDEKKKA
+385 LKSSFEEKKKF
-396 RIEAQLKGKEFFESE
+396 RIENELTKKQNWESAKQNQLKGT
-411 KQNNL
+411 
-416 KYVCDLGN
+416 CDLGN
-424 TSAAKLTKTNEEIN
+424 SASAKLKKTNEEIS
-438 KLQSEIGAARD
+438 KLQSEIGVAQD

-463 KFTELPESVDMS
+463 KFVELPESVDMS
-475 NDEEYLAVTARIAGL
+475 NDEEYLAVTARIADL

-495 SFDDVGNKRK
+495 SFDDVPGKKQELRMQISNVMKQISNVDADIKIAQAAVVGK
-505 EFREKIIELNKNISN
+505 EKQVAELNEKLRKLGKVQAD
-520 IEKEIEKENEKEN
+520 IEKN
-533 EKAVEKENALLK
+533 
-545 LNEELKKL
+545 
-553 GQAAANIEQQI
+553 I
-564 DTVLNFSIQK
+564 DTVINFSIQK

-579 EKINPF
+579 EKINPYF
-585 FHHFQFSFLD
+585 KHFQFSFLD
-595 YTIEGNPVETCKM
+595 YTIDGNPVETCKM
-608 ICNGIDYNSGL
+608 ICNGVNYFDGL
-619 NHSDKIL
+619 NYSDKIL
-626 CEVDL
+626 CDIDL
-631 LNGLQEMNGLNLPIW
+631 LRGLQALNGLNLPIFV
-646 IDDSESID
+646 DNSESVNTTRLP
-654 KSRIPMLDRQMIVL
+654 SAEQQMIVL
-668 RVTDGDLKVI
+668 RVTDDDLRVKRI

>member
-1 MKVEVKKIY
+1 MKVEVKKIS

-39 TLKDAY
+39 TLQDAY

-76 VRELTLAIDGKEKV
+76 IRELTLAIDGKEKV

-122 PVKSKDYTEF
+122 PAKSKDYTEF

-177 MEENQQY
+177 MEENPQY

-227 SVEAEDTSSLE
+227 SIEAEDTSSLE

-249 KLEEQERILEDSA
+249 KLEEQEKILEDSA
-262 KGYDSLSYEIR
+262 KGYDSLTYEIR

-279 DGLVSKANE
+279 DGLVSKADNE
-288 WLRARQKFIS
+288 LKDKKAAIMNVYYDLAKNKIEKESAIR
-298 DTVSELMLKKSE
+298 ML
-310 NESSIRI
+310 
-317 IGMELDNHIREA
+317 GMELDNHIRA
-329 QQAKADLDRARQDYP
+329 GQQAKADLDRARQDYP

-352 DSGLKAIE
+352 DSELKAIE

-379 EEQISE
+379 EEQVSE
-385 LKASFDEKKKA
+385 LRASFEEKKKF
-396 RIEAQLKGKEFFESE
+396 RIENELTKKQNWESAKQNQLKGT
-411 KQNNL
+411 
-416 KYVCDLGN
+416 CDLGN
-424 TSAAKLTKTNEEIN
+424 SAAAKLKKTNEEIN
-438 KLQSEIGAARD
+438 KLQSEIGAAQD
-449 EVAELTKQIEEEQS
+449 EVDELTKQIEEEQS
-463 KFTELPESVDMS
+463 KFTELPESVDMT
-475 NDEEYLAVTARIAGL
+475 NDEEYLAVTVRIAEL

-495 SFDDVGNKRK
+495 SFDDVTGKK
-505 EFREKIIELNKNISN
+505 QELRMQISN
-520 IEKEIEKENEKEN
+520 VMKQISNVDADIKIAQAAVTEKEKRVAE
-533 EKAVEKENALLK
+533 
-545 LNEELKKL
+545 LNEELKSL
-553 GQAAANIEQQI
+553 GQVQADIEKNI

-631 LNGLQEMNGLNLPIW
+631 LNGLQEMNGLNLPLW

>member
-1 MKVEVKKIY
+1 MKVEVKKIS

-39 TLKDAY
+39 TLQDAY

-63 RKENGLEV
+63 RKENGVEV

-76 VRELTLAIDGKEKV
+76 IRELTLVIDGKEKV

-122 PVKSKDYTEF
+122 PAKSKDYTEF

-177 MEENQQY
+177 MEENPQY

-249 KLEEQERILEDSA
+249 KLEEQEQILEDSA

-279 DGLVSKANE
+279 DGLVGKAD
-288 WLRARQKFIS
+288 K
-298 DTVSELMLKKSE
+298 ELKDKKAAIMNVYYDLAKNKIEKESAIRML
-310 NESSIRI
+310 
-317 IGMELDNHIREA
+317 GMELDNHIRA
-329 QQAKADLDRARQDYP
+329 GQQAKADLDRARQDYP

-352 DSGLKAIE
+352 DSELKAIE

-379 EEQISE
+379 EEQVSK
-385 LKASFDEKKKA
+385 LKSSFEEKKKF
-396 RIEAQLKGKEFFESE
+396 RIENELTKKQNWESAKQNQLKGT
-411 KQNNL
+411 
-416 KYVCDLGN
+416 CDLGN
-424 TSAAKLTKTNEEIN
+424 SASAKLKKTNEEIS
-438 KLQSEIGAARD
+438 KLQSEIGVSQD

-475 NDEEYLAVTARIAGL
+475 NDEEYLAVTARIAEL

-495 SFDDVGNKRK
+495 SFDDVPGKK
-505 EFREKIIELNKNISN
+505 QELRMQISN
-520 IEKEIEKENEKEN
+520 VMKQISNVDADIKIAQAAVTEKEKRVAE
-533 EKAVEKENALLK
+533 
-545 LNEELKKL
+545 LNEELKSL
-553 GQAAANIEQQI
+553 GQVQADIEKNI

-631 LNGLQEMNGLNLPIW
+631 LNGLQEMNGLNLPLW

>member
-1 MKVEVKKIY
+1 MKVEVKKIS

-39 TLKDAY
+39 TLQDAY

-54 NGTEPTSIR
+54 NGTEPTSVR
-63 RKENGLEV
+63 RKENGVEV
-71 PKVDV
+71 EEDI
-76 VRELTLAIDGKEKV
+76 VREIETVINGREITLKKVTKKGK
-90 IRKIT
+90 
-95 KQKWRKPRGQSEE
+95 SSSS
-108 VFDGNETSYEIDGF
+108 TSYFLNGGVKLSKADFNDFLKEEIAS
-122 PVKSKDYTEF
+122 PET
-132 IQSIAEPSTLL
+132 IA
-143 MCSNPKPF
+143 MCSNPSVF
-151 LDTLQKSTAESR
+151 LNMLRKSTSDARETLTKICKFDMEEFISSNPSFKLAKEIIKDKSIKNKSPEEAVKALRSDLKEKKAES
-163 KVLEKMSGFDIAQF
+163 KKTSDDISKLSK
-177 MEENQQY
+177 EED
-184 AHVEE
+184 
-189 ITKGHSVEDTLKKLR
+189 GH
-204 KELNAQKKKVDAK
+204 
-217 NTEIAYETNR
+217 
-227 SVEAEDTSSLE
+227 TSISSME

-249 KLEEQERILEDSA
+249 KLEEQEQILEGSA

-273 GLKSSR
+273 GLKSSK
-279 DGLVSKANE
+279 DGLVSKAD
-288 WLRARQKFIS
+288 K
-298 DTVSELMLKKSE
+298 ELQDKKAAIMNVYYDLAKKKIEKESAIRML
-310 NESSIRI
+310 
-317 IGMELDNHIREA
+317 GMELDNHIRVG
-329 QQAKADLDRARQDYP
+329 QQEKADLDRARQDYP

-379 EEQISE
+379 EEQVSE
-385 LKASFDEKKKA
+385 LRASFEEKKKA
-396 RIEAQLKGKEFFESE
+396 RIEAQLKVKESFESE
-411 KQNNL
+411 KQEKL

-424 TSAAKLTKTNEEIN
+424 TSAAKLKKTNEEIN
-438 KLQSEIGAARD
+438 KLQSEISAAQD

-463 KFTELPESVDMS
+463 KFTELPESVDMT
-475 NDEEYLAVTARIAGL
+475 NDEEYLAVTVRIAEL

-495 SFDDVGNKRK
+495 SFDDVPGKK
-505 EFREKIIELNKNISN
+505 QELRMQISN
-520 IEKEIEKENEKEN
+520 VMKQISNVDADIKIAQAAVTEKEKRVAE
-533 EKAVEKENALLK
+533 
-545 LNEELKKL
+545 LNEELKSL
-553 GQAAANIEQQI
+553 GQVQADIEKNI

-631 LNGLQEMNGLNLPIW
+631 LNGLQEMNGLNLPLW

>member
-1 MKVEVKKIY
+1 MKVEVKKIS

-39 TLKDAY
+39 TLQDAY

-63 RKENGLEV
+63 RKENGVEV

-76 VRELTLAIDGKEKV
+76 IRELTLVIDGKEKV

-122 PVKSKDYTEF
+122 PAKSKDYTEF

-177 MEENQQY
+177 MEENPQY

-298 DTVSELMLKKSE
+298 DTVSELRLKKSE
-310 NESSIRI
+310 KESSIRI
-317 IGMELDNHIREA
+317 IGMELNNHIREA

-352 DSGLKAIE
+352 DSGLEAIE
-360 AETFNDSDTICP
+360 SETFNDSDTICP

-385 LKASFDEKKKA
+385 LRSSFEEKKKF
-396 RIEAQLKGKEFFESE
+396 RIENELTKKQNWESAKQNQLKGT
-411 KQNNL
+411 
-416 KYVCDLGN
+416 CDLGN
-424 TSAAKLTKTNEEIN
+424 SASAKLKKTNEEIN
-438 KLQSEIGAARD
+438 KLQSEISVAQD

-463 KFTELPESVDMS
+463 KFTELPESVDMT
-475 NDEEYLAVTARIAGL
+475 NDEEYLAVTARIAEL

-495 SFDDVGNKRK
+495 SFDDVPGKK
-505 EFREKIIELNKNISN
+505 QELRMQISN
-520 IEKEIEKENEKEN
+520 VMKQISNVDADIKI
-533 EKAVEKENALLK
+533 AQAAVVEKEKRIAE
-545 LNEELKKL
+545 LNEELRKL
-553 GQAAANIEQQI
+553 GQVQADIEKNI

-579 EKINPF
+579 EKINPHF
-585 FHHFQFSFLD
+585 KHFQFSFLD
-595 YTIEGNPVETCKM
+595 YTIDGNPVETCKM

-668 RVTDGDLKVI
+668 RVTDGGLKVI

>member
-39 TLKDAY
+39 TLQDAY

-63 RKENGLEV
+63 RKENGVEV

-108 VFDGNETSYEIDGF
+108 VFDGNKTSYEIDGF
-122 PVKSKDYTEF
+122 PAKSKDYTEF

-177 MEENQQY
+177 MEENPQY

-238 SKKQELNAELS
+238 SKKQELNAQLS
-249 KLEEQERILEDSA
+249 ELEEQEQILEDSS
-262 KGYDSLSYEIR
+262 KGYDSLSHEIR

-298 DTVSELMLKKSE
+298 DTVSELRLKKSE
-310 NESSIRI
+310 KESSIRI

-352 DSGLKAIE
+352 DSELKAIE

-379 EEQISE
+379 EEQVAE
-385 LKASFDEKKKA
+385 LKASFEEKKKA
-396 RIEAQLKGKEFFESE
+396 RIEAQLKVKESFESE
-411 KQNNL
+411 KQEKL

-424 TSAAKLTKTNEEIN
+424 TSAAKLKKTNEEIN
-438 KLQSEIGAARD
+438 KLQSEISEAQD

-463 KFTELPESVDMS
+463 KFTELPESVDMT
-475 NDEEYLAVTARIAGL
+475 NDEEYLAVTARIAEL

-495 SFDDVGNKRK
+495 SFDDVPGKK
-505 EFREKIIELNKNISN
+505 QELRMQISN
-520 IEKEIEKENEKEN
+520 VMKQISNVDADIKIAQAAVTEKEKRVAE
-533 EKAVEKENALLK
+533 
-545 LNEELKKL
+545 LNEELKSL
-553 GQAAANIEQQI
+553 GQVQADIEKNI

-579 EKINPF
+579 EKINPYF
-585 FHHFQFSFLD
+585 KHFQFSFLD

-654 KSRIPMLDRQMIVL
+654 KSRIPVLDRQMIIL
-668 RVTDGDLKVI
+668 RVTDGDLEVKEL

>member
-39 TLKDAY
+39 TLQDAY

-63 RKENGLEV
+63 RKENGVEV

-76 VRELTLAIDGKEKV
+76 VRELTLSIDGKEKV

-122 PVKSKDYTEF
+122 SAKSKDYTEF

-177 MEENQQY
+177 MEENPQY

-238 SKKQELNAELS
+238 SKKQELNVEIS
-249 KLEEQERILEDSA
+249 KLEEQEQILEDSA
-262 KGYDSLSYEIR
+262 KGYDSLSYEIQ

-298 DTVSELMLKKSE
+298 DTVSELKLKKSE
-310 NESSIRI
+310 KESSIRI

-352 DSGLKAIE
+352 DSELKAIE

-379 EEQISE
+379 EEQVSK
-385 LKASFDEKKKA
+385 LKSSFEEKKKF
-396 RIEAQLKGKEFFESE
+396 RIENELTKKQNWESAKQNQLKGT
-411 KQNNL
+411 
-416 KYVCDLGN
+416 CDLGN
-424 TSAAKLTKTNEEIN
+424 SASAKLKKTNEEIS
-438 KLQSEIGAARD
+438 KLQSEIGVAQD

-463 KFTELPESVDMS
+463 KFVELPESVDMT
-475 NDEEYLAVTARIAGL
+475 NDEEYLAVTARIAEL

-495 SFDDVGNKRK
+495 SFDDVPGKKQELRVQISNVK
-505 EFREKIIELNKNISN
+505 EQISDMNADIKIAQAAVVGKEKQVAELNEKLRKLGKVQAD
-520 IEKEIEKENEKEN
+520 IEKN
-533 EKAVEKENALLK
+533 
-545 LNEELKKL
+545 
-553 GQAAANIEQQI
+553 I
-564 DTVLNFSIQK
+564 DTVLSFSIQK

-579 EKINPF
+579 EKINPHF
-585 FHHFQFSFLD
+585 KHFQFSFLD

-631 LNGLQEMNGLNLPIW
+631 LNGLQEMNGLNMPIW

-654 KSRIPMLDRQMIVL
+654 KSRIPVLDRQMIVL
-668 RVTDGDLKVI
+668 RVTDDDLRVRKI

>member
-10 LENYKKFPSKSVDLF
+10 LENYQKFPSKSVDLF

-95 KQKWRKPRGQSEE
+95 KQKWRKPKGQSEE

-122 PVKSKDYTEF
+122 PAKLKDYTEF
-132 IQSIAEPSTLL
+132 IHSIAEPSTLL

-151 LDTLQKSTAESR
+151 LNTLQKSTAESR

-177 MEENQQY
+177 MEENPQY

-189 ITKGHSVEDTLKKLR
+189 ITKGHSIEDTLKKLR

-227 SVEAEDTSSLE
+227 TVEAEDTSSLE
-238 SKKQELNAELS
+238 SKKQELNADLS
-249 KLEEQERILEDSA
+249 KLEEQEQILEDSA

-298 DTVSELMLKKSE
+298 DTVSELRLKKSE
-310 NESSIRI
+310 KESSIRI

-360 AETFNDSDTICP
+360 AEKFNDSDTICP

-379 EEQISE
+379 EEQIAE
-385 LKASFDEKKKA
+385 LKVSFEEKKKF
-396 RIEAQLKGKEFFESE
+396 RIETELTQKKNWESAKQNQLKGI
-411 KQNNL
+411 
-416 KYVCDLGN
+416 CDLGN
-424 TSAAKLTKTNEEIN
+424 SASAKLKKANEEIN
-438 KLQSEIGAARD
+438 KLQSEISAAQD
-449 EVAELTKQIEEEQS
+449 EVTELTKQIEEEQS
-463 KFTELPESVDMS
+463 KFTELPESVDMT
-475 NDEEYLAVTARIAGL
+475 NDEEYLAVTARIAEL

-495 SFDDVGNKRK
+495 SFDDVPGKK
-505 EFREKIIELNKNISN
+505 QELRIQISN
-520 IEKEIEKENEKEN
+520 VMKQISNVDADIKIAQAAVTEKEKRVAE
-533 EKAVEKENALLK
+533 
-545 LNEELKKL
+545 LNEELKSL
-553 GQAAANIEQQI
+553 GQVQADIEKNI

-579 EKINPF
+579 EKINPYF
-585 FHHFQFSFLD
+585 KHFQFSFLD
-595 YTIEGNPVETCKM
+595 YTIDGNPVETCKM
-608 ICNGIDYNSGL
+608 ICNGVNYFDGL
-619 NHSDKIL
+619 NYSDKIL
-626 CEVDL
+626 CDIDL
-631 LNGLQEMNGLNLPIW
+631 LRGLQALNDLNLPIFV
-646 IDDSESID
+646 DNSESVNAT
-654 KSRIPMLDRQMIVL
+654 RLPRVEQQMIVL
-668 RVTDGDLKVI
+668 RVTDDDLRVKRI

>member
-39 TLKDAY
+39 TLQDAY

-63 RKENGLEV
+63 RKENGVEV

-122 PVKSKDYTEF
+122 PAKSKDYTEF

-177 MEENQQY
+177 MEENPQY

-317 IGMELDNHIREA
+317 IGMELGNHIREA

-352 DSGLKAIE
+352 DSELKAIE

-379 EEQISE
+379 EEQVSK
-385 LKASFDEKKKA
+385 LKSSFEEKKKF
-396 RIEAQLKGKEFFESE
+396 RIENELTKKQNWESAKQNQLKGT
-411 KQNNL
+411 
-416 KYVCDLGN
+416 CDLGN
-424 TSAAKLTKTNEEIN
+424 SASAKLKKTNEEIS
-438 KLQSEIGAARD
+438 KLQSEIGVAQD

-463 KFTELPESVDMS
+463 KFVELPESVDMT
-475 NDEEYLAVTARIAGL
+475 NDEEYLAVTARIAEL

-495 SFDDVGNKRK
+495 SFDDVPGKKQELRVQISNVK
-505 EFREKIIELNKNISN
+505 EQISDMNADIKIAQAAVVGKEKQVAELNEKLRELGKVQAD
-520 IEKEIEKENEKEN
+520 IEKN
-533 EKAVEKENALLK
+533 
-545 LNEELKKL
+545 
-553 GQAAANIEQQI
+553 I
-564 DTVLNFSIQK
+564 DTVLSFSIQK

-579 EKINPF
+579 EKINPHF
-585 FHHFQFSFLD
+585 KHFQFSLLD

-631 LNGLQEMNGLNLPIW
+631 LNGLQEMNGLNLPVW
-646 IDDSESID
+646 IDDSESVNVE
-654 KSRIPMLDRQMIVL
+654 RLPLLDRQMIVP
-668 RVTDGDLKVI
+668 RVTDGDLTAKEL